1 MLDLTMASLL
11 PILIASVTATCFSYI
26 FSGSDALFNY
36 HMDSTWDIQRVPP
49 YILLGVFC
57 GFVGLYFMRLMTA
70 CENTF
75 TRMKRYPGMK
85 IIVGGLLLSVL
96 IFFFPSLYG
105 EGYNQVDIFLSGE
118 TMADWGK
125 VMDGSMF
132 YGHSEYLVL
141 YVGLVVL
148 FKVFATSATN
158 GAGGCGGTF
167 APSLFIGGFAGFF
180 FARIWNS
187 YQLGVYVPEKN
198 FALMGMAGVMAG
210 VMQAPLTGIFLIA
223 ELTGGYQLFIPLMI
237 VCICGYL
244 TINIFEQHSIYG
256 IRLARA
262 GKLITH
268 HTDQAVLTLMSLDSI
283 IDRQF
288 TSVSPDMPLGKL
300 INAISKS
307 HTSFLPVLDEAGT
320 LLGEIDITKI
330 SHVMFRSER

>member
-118 TMADWGK
+118 TMAD
-125 VMDGSMF
+125 
-132 YGHSEYLVL
+132 
-141 YVGLVVL
+141 
-148 FKVFATSATN
+148 
-158 GAGGCGGTF
+158 
-167 APSLFIGGFAGFF
+167 
-180 FARIWNS
+180 
-187 YQLGVYVPEKN
+187 
-198 FALMGMAGVMAG
+198 
-210 VMQAPLTGIFLIA
+210 
-223 ELTGGYQLFIPLMI
+223 
-237 VCICGYL
+237 
-244 TINIFEQHSIYG
+244 
-256 IRLARA
+256 
-262 GKLITH
+262 
-268 HTDQAVLTLMSLDSI
+268 
-283 IDRQF
+283 
-288 TSVSPDMPLGKL
+288 
-300 INAISKS
+300 
-307 HTSFLPVLDEAGT
+307 
-320 LLGEIDITKI
+320 
-330 SHVMFRSER
+330 